1 MNWLVLFRTIYRK
14 QYKKNFPSNRDSRFV
29 SHEKRKSNGKIQE
42 KSFFYRL
49 SEEKIYK
56 NEKSDECFDVMQI

>member
-1 MNWLVLFRTIYRK
+1 
-14 QYKKNFPSNRDSRFV
+14 V